1 MGGDGGEDQAAKRGE
16 RSELLEETLG
26 FNFRSLKTL
35 ADLWVR
41 PRAVMAAITARDRV
55 TYTPMVRLFLALI
68 GLQIAISVLWGGYGG
83 LMADGLEAMPEDQ
96 RAAMIESIGR
106 PLDEFLSIFGNVASV
121 LHPPLVSGVTALSV
135 LVLGAFGEKRSFA
148 VNLNLVFAVLTAG
161 SLVGLGLLFSMV
173 FVEANP
179 ALNLVL
185 IGGAYCLTW
194 FRGLPSEV
202 ARTGTGRIVKS
213 IVLALTM
220 LTLVLIGGVIL
231 QVIAVAAAVAWP

>member
-1 MGGDGGEDQAAKRGE
+1 
-16 RSELLEETLG
+16 
-26 FNFRSLKTL
+26 
-35 ADLWVR
+35 
-41 PRAVMAAITARDRV
+41 MAAIIARDRV

-68 GLQIAISVLWGGYGG
+68 GVQIAVSVLWGGYGG

-96 RAAMIESIGR
+96 RAAMIESIGQ

-121 LHPPLVSGVTALSV
+121 LHPPVVALMTALSV

-161 SLVGLGLLFSMV
+161 SLVGLGLLFSMAFMEV
-173 FVEANP
+173 NP
-179 ALNLVL
+179 GLNLVL

-202 ARTGTGRIVKS
+202 ARTTAGRVVKS
-213 IVLALTM
+213 IVLSLTM

-231 QVIAVAAAVAWP
+231 QLVAVAAAVAWP